1 MESFTICLAGQYFT
15 ICPVCDYIREYCKDY
30 IVADVKRGTATEVGG
45 TAAEST
51 PGNTVA
57 CATESPVYFSIATTQ
72 SDIDF
77 EREKSA
83 REDTKEGIPIRQFS
97 DAYLETLAVY
107 RKIADHLLSYDTL
120 LFHGSVIAVDGE
132 GYLFTAKSGTGKSTH
147 TRLWREYFGERAV
160 MVNDDKPLLHITDS
174 GVTAYGTP
182 WDGKHRLSSNIAVP
196 LKGICIL
203 TRDIKNH
210 IEQADPHAAYPMIV
224 QQTNRPLTADG
235 MKQTLSLIDRML
247 NVVPVYHLGCNMEP
261 EAAKVAYEGMVI
273 NSMMEEEKRVP
284 EAFSFIECNRE
295 QIKVN

>member
-1 MESFTICLAGQYFT
+1 MESFTIRLAGQLFT

-30 IVADVKRGTATEVGG
+30 IVADVTGQSGIADGDTEYTSSGVGDI
-45 TAAEST
+45 T
-51 PGNTVA
+51 
-57 CATESPVYFSIATTQ
+57 TESVTRIRITQ

-83 REDTKEGIPIRQFS
+83 REDIKEGIPIRQFS

-107 RKIADHLLSYDTL
+107 RKIADHLLSCDTL
-120 LFHGSVIAVDGE
+120 LFHGSVIAVDGI

-160 MVNDDKPLLHITDS
+160 MVNDDKPLLRITDS

-182 WDGKHRLSSNIAVP
+182 WDGKHRLSTNIAVP

-203 TRDIKNH
+203 TRDTTNH
-210 IEQADPHAAYPMIV
+210 IEPAEPHAVYPLIV
-224 QQTNRPLTADG
+224 QQTNRSLSADG

-247 NVVPVYHLGCNMEP
+247 NVVPVYRLGCNMDI
-261 EAAKVAYEGMVI
+261 EAARVAYEGM
-273 NSMMEEEKRVP
+273 NRLKKQEE
-284 EAFSFIECNRE
+284 S
-295 QIKVN
+295 

>member
-1 MESFTICLAGQYFT
+1 MESFTIRLAGQFFT

-30 IVADVKRGTATEVGG
+30 IVADVTGQSGIADGDTEYTSSGVGDI
-45 TAAEST
+45 T
-51 PGNTVA
+51 
-57 CATESPVYFSIATTQ
+57 TESVTRIRITQ

-83 REDTKEGIPIRQFS
+83 REDIKEGIPIRHFS

-107 RKIADHLLSYDTL
+107 RKIADRLLSCDTL

-160 MVNDDKPLLHITDS
+160 MVNDDKPLLRITDS

-182 WDGKHRLSSNIAVP
+182 WDGKHRLSTNTAVP

-203 TRDIKNH
+203 ARDTTNH
-210 IEQADPHAAYPMIV
+210 IEPVEPHAVYPLIV
-224 QQTNRPLTADG
+224 QQTNRSLSADG

-247 NVVPVYHLGCNMEP
+247 NVVPVYRLGCNMDI
-261 EAAKVAYEGMVI
+261 EAARVAYEGM
-273 NSMMEEEKRVP
+273 NRLKKQEEL
-284 EAFSFIECNRE
+284 
-295 QIKVN
+295 

>member
-1 MESFTICLAGQYFT
+1 MENFTIRLAGQLFT

-30 IVADVKRGTATEVGG
+30 IVADVTGQSGIADGDTEYTSSGVGDI
-45 TAAEST
+45 T
-51 PGNTVA
+51 
-57 CATESPVYFSIATTQ
+57 TESVTRIRITQ

-83 REDTKEGIPIRQFS
+83 REDIKEGIPIRRFS

-107 RKIADHLLSYDTL
+107 RKIADCFLSCDTL

-174 GVTAYGTP
+174 GVTVYGTP
-182 WDGKHRLSSNIAVP
+182 WDGKHRLSTNIAVP

-203 TRDIKNH
+203 TRNAKNR
-210 IEQADPHAAYPMIV
+210 IEPVEPHAVYPLIV
-224 QQTNRPLTADG
+224 QQTNRSLSADG

-247 NVVPVYHLGCNMEP
+247 NVVPVYRLGCNMDI
-261 EAAKVAYEGMVI
+261 EAARVAYEGM
-273 NSMMEEEKRVP
+273 NRLKKQEE
-284 EAFSFIECNRE
+284 S
-295 QIKVN
+295 

>member
-1 MESFTICLAGQYFT
+1 MESFTIRLAGQYFT
-15 ICPVCDYIREYCKDY
+15 ICPVYDYIREYCKDY
-30 IVADVKRGTATEVGG
+30 IVADVTGQSGIDDGDTEYTSSGVGDI
-45 TAAEST
+45 T
-51 PGNTVA
+51 
-57 CATESPVYFSIATTQ
+57 TESVTRITITQ

-83 REDTKEGIPIRQFS
+83 REDIKEGIPIRHFS

-107 RKIADHLLSYDTL
+107 RKIADYLLSCNTL

-174 GVTAYGTP
+174 GMTAYGTP
-182 WDGKHRLSSNIAVP
+182 WDGKHRLSTNTAVP

-203 TRDIKNH
+203 TRDTTNH
-210 IEQADPHAAYPMIV
+210 IDLAESHAVYPLIV
-224 QQTNRPLTADG
+224 QQTNRSLTADG

-247 NVVPVYHLGCNMEP
+247 NVVPVYQLGCNMDI
-261 EAAKVAYEGMVI
+261 EAARVAYEGM
-273 NSMMEEEKRVP
+273 NRLMKQEE
-284 EAFSFIECNRE
+284 S
-295 QIKVN
+295 